1 MPNSAV
7 ERWFLSLK
15 NIWIN
20 KDIENIGTLLSSEFR
35 YYEDPFGPPLVT
47 LDEVKNAWKGVSDQD
62 ILKLEIRTLIEHEN
76 EGSATYEFSY
86 KDVQGNTHDSKGA
99 YFVMLDGRG
108 RAIEFRQWWVGR

>member
-1 MPNSAV
+1 MNDSAV

-20 KDIENIGTLLSSEFR
+20 KDIENIGSLLSSEFR
-35 YYEDPFGPPLVT
+35 YYEDPFQPPLVT
-47 LDEVKNAWKGVSDQD
+47 IDQVKNAWKGVSDQD

-76 EGSATYEFSY
+76 EGSAVYEFCY
-86 KDVQGNTHDSKGA
+86 NDAEGNTHDSKGA

-108 RAIEFRQWWVGR
+108 KAIEFRQWWVGR